1 MIGEHGGDPLLL
13 VQGPPGTG
21 KSTTTAYAVLARLHG
36 AILAGLPLRVF
47 LSCKTHAATDVLLGK
62 VLDVQERLAA
72 VHDRSPDLF
81 LRHLDPRLL
90 HVPLF
95 RLAPRKPPLLGI
107 GTLEKEHNPRRRGVP
122 SNWDC
127 LAAQEQ
133 CVVAGTP
140 GGIYGLVKG
149 RWKTD
154 LFEHKLCDL
163 LVLDEASQ
171 MSLPEAMLAGL
182 PLRRSG
188 RTIIVGDPRQMPPV
202 VMHDWASEP
211 RRTFQRFRA
220 FESLY
225 HYLLPLG
232 VPEVKFERSFRVHKA
247 VAEYLRQEV
256 YSRDDIAYY
265 STNAARLPEV
275 RHDDPFVSAVL
286 DPAHPIVVIV
296 HDEDASQT
304 CNAYEQAL
312 LAPILSALTD
322 PFRYTLD
329 AETGLGVVVP
339 HRAQR
344 AALQQQFPGLAS
356 AIDTVERYQGDER
369 EVIVISATESDPDY
383 LAEAGEFLLNPNRMV
398 VALSRAKKKLI
409 LVSSRSVFSHRSL
422 DEDLFRASCLWK
434 NLLRKTCT
442 DRLWQGEQGGHT
454 VTVWGKA
461 QEEA

>member
-1 MIGEHGGDPLLL
+1 
-13 VQGPPGTG
+13 
-21 KSTTTAYAVLARLHG
+21 
-36 AILAGLPLRVF
+36 
-47 LSCKTHAATDVLLGK
+47 
-62 VLDVQERLAA
+62 
-72 VHDRSPDLF
+72 
-81 LRHLDPRLL
+81 
-90 HVPLF
+90 
-95 RLAPRKPPLLGI
+95 
-107 GTLEKEHNPRRRGVP
+107 
-122 SNWDC
+122 
-127 LAAQEQ
+127 
-133 CVVAGTP
+133 
-140 GGIYGLVKG
+140 
-149 RWKTD
+149 
-154 LFEHKLCDL
+154 
-163 LVLDEASQ
+163 
-171 MSLPEAMLAGL
+171 
-182 PLRRSG
+182 
-188 RTIIVGDPRQMPPV
+188 
-202 VMHDWASEP
+202 
-211 RRTFQRFRA
+211 
-220 FESLY
+220 
-225 HYLLPLG
+225 
-232 VPEVKFERSFRVHKA
+232 
-247 VAEYLRQEV
+247 
-256 YSRDDIAYY
+256 
-265 STNAARLPEV
+265 
-275 RHDDPFVSAVL
+275 
-286 DPAHPIVVIV
+286 VVIV

-409 LVSSRSVFSHRSL
+409 LVASRSVFSHRSL

-442 DRLWQGEQGGHT
+442 DRLWQGEQDGHS